1 MCMKF
6 KAELYD
12 EKVLGRVITRI
23 AHEISERN
31 ESLDDVVLVGV
42 KTRGVPFGQRL
53 ARCIHDKID
62 ESVNVPVGALDIT
75 TFRDDI
81 DNGARKRQL
90 NNSEMPCDI
99 NGKTV
104 IITDDVIC
112 TGRTARAAI
121 DALITFGRPA
131 KIQLAVLVD
140 RGHREVPIRA
150 DYVGKNIPTS
160 HLETIKVG
168 FADTDGRDFVEIY
181 E

>member
-1 MCMKF
+1 MKF

-12 EKVLGRVITRI
+12 ERTMNRAITRI

-31 ESLDDVVLVGV
+31 EALDDIVLVGV
-42 KTRGVPFGQRL
+42 RTRGVPFAKRL
-53 ARCIHDKID
+53 AECISQKID
-62 ESVNVPVGALDIT
+62 ETVKVPVGVLDIT
-75 TFRDDI
+75 MFRDDI
-81 DNGARKRQL
+81 DAKIKKEHSDKSQ
-90 NNSEMPCDI
+90 MPCDI
-99 NGKTV
+99 TGRTV

-112 TGRTARAAI
+112 TGRTARAAL
-121 DALITFGRPA
+121 DALIAFGRPS

-160 HLETIKVG
+160 HLESIKVG
-168 FADTDGRDFVEIY
+168 FAEVDGRDFVEIY